1 MNAPEQQNESATV
14 EQTLAR
20 LEQRL
25 ARVELMLG
33 LAEAP
38 SRKATPQLA
47 AVPSVGELEV
57 AVGQNLFAN
66 IGIGVLAI
74 GCALVLSL
82 PWPALPQLLPALVGW
97 LLAGSLFLLAH
108 GLRRSLPSIARQCRG
123 IAMALGFFA
132 TLRLS
137 YFGAPSLLGQASAAA
152 AVCLGLA
159 VAINL
164 TIGWRRMSVLL
175 TGLAM
180 VTGYAAALAIGTPW
194 FVFGMVSA
202 MSLVAAWALR
212 QREWPWLVVFA
223 TPCAWLT
230 YLLWAIGDPLVGNRV
245 EVASGPFAGVCLLL
259 VWLVIHALAM
269 SWRAQRTSEGPVAQV
284 GSVLNCGGYFLFLLH
299 SLVKYQGVFFAA
311 HVAASLV
318 LLGMA
323 VMFWV
328 RERSRFATFVYAM
341 TGYAALNMA
350 LIKAAEVPD
359 LFAWLSAQSLLVM
372 ITAIWFRSRFI
383 IVANFLIYLAV
394 VICYMVLVEQEHG
407 LSLLLGVVAL
417 TSARILKWQKDRL
430 ELKTELMRNAYL
442 TSAFIVLPYTF
453 YHIVPQAWVALSWVG
468 IALFY
473 YVMNLLTAARKYRWM
488 GHNTLL
494 LTVVYIFIMS
504 IGKQE
509 GTQRIIT
516 FLVLG
521 TVLLAVSLL
530 FTLIRSRQQRGSG
543 PADGNAA
550 GPPDTVSLGPS
561 ERSIG
566 VPPVMEDSASSL
578 SANETTGWKPV
589 VQDRQDAC
597 PPDQQAHPPD

>member
-1 MNAPEQQNESATV
+1 MSDPNQQQETATV

-38 SRKATPQLA
+38 VREATPRLVA
-47 AVPSVGELEV
+47 PPSVGELEV

-82 PWPALPQLLPALVGW
+82 PWHALPQFLPALVGW

-108 GLRRSLPSIARQCRG
+108 GLRDSLPSIARQCRG
-123 IAMALGFFA
+123 IAMALVFFA

-137 YFGAPSLLGQASAAA
+137 YFGTPPLLDATSVATAA
-152 AVCLGLA
+152 CLTLA

-164 TIGWRRMSVLL
+164 VIGWRRKSVLL

-180 VTGYAAALAIGTPW
+180 VTGYAAALAVGTPW

-223 TPCAWLT
+223 TPCSWAT
-230 YLLWAIGDPLVGNRV
+230 YLLWAMGDPLVGNRL
-245 EVASGPFAGVCLLL
+245 EVAGGPFAGVCLLL
-259 VWLVIHALAM
+259 VWMAIYALAM
-269 SWRAQRTSEGPVAQV
+269 SKRSQRTTEGPVAQV
-284 GSVLNCGGYFLFLLH
+284 GSILNCGGYFLFLLH
-299 SLVKYQGVFFAA
+299 TFVKYQQAFFAA
-311 HVAASLV
+311 NVVASLV
-318 LLGMA
+318 LLGIA

-394 VICYMVLVEQEHG
+394 VVCYMVLVQQEHG

-453 YHIVPQAWVALSWVG
+453 YHIVPLAWVPLSWIG

-473 YVMNLLTAARKYRWM
+473 YVMNLLTGARKYRWM

-504 IGKQE
+504 IGKQG
-509 GTQRIIT
+509 GTQRIIS

-530 FTLIRSRQQRGSG
+530 FTLIRARQHRSSG
-543 PADGNAA
+543 HADGGSS
-550 GPPDTVSLGPS
+550 GPPDKQA
-561 ERSIG
+561 
-566 VPPVMEDSASSL
+566 PPTD
-578 SANETTGWKPV
+578 
-589 VQDRQDAC
+589 
-597 PPDQQAHPPD
+597 

>member
-1 MNAPEQQNESATV
+1 MRASQPNAMSEPDQQREVATM

-25 ARVELMLG
+25 ARVEVMLG
-33 LAEAP
+33 LAEVPARP
-38 SRKATPQLA
+38 PAAQTHAATRLA
-47 AVPSVGELEV
+47 TAASVGELEV

-74 GCALVLSL
+74 ACALVLSL
-82 PWPALPQLLPALVGW
+82 PWHALPQFIPSLVGW

-108 GLRRSLPSIARQCRG
+108 GLRDTLPLIARQCRG

-132 TLRLS
+132 TLRLC
-137 YFGAPSLLGQASAAA
+137 YFGSPSLLVQGSATAAA
-152 AVCLGLA
+152 CLTLA
-159 VAINL
+159 VAVNL
-164 TIGWRRMSVLL
+164 AIGWRRKSVLL

-180 VTGYAAALAIGTPW
+180 FSGYAAALAVGTPW
-194 FVFGMVSA
+194 FVFTMITA
-202 MSLVAAWALR
+202 MCLVAAWALSR
-212 QREWPWLVVFA
+212 RDWPWLIVFA
-223 TPCAWLT
+223 TPCGWLT
-230 YLLWAIGDPLVGNRV
+230 YLLWALGDPLTGHRV
-245 EVASGPFAGVCLLL
+245 EVANGPIAGLCLLL
-259 VWLVIHALAM
+259 GWMVMHALAM
-269 SWRAQRTSEGPVAQV
+269 SCRSQRTCEGPVAQV
-284 GSVLNCGGYFLFLLH
+284 GAVLNSGGYLLFLVH
-299 SLVKYQGVFFAA
+299 SLVKYQAAFFAA

-318 LLGMA
+318 LLGIA
-323 VMFWV
+323 VLFWV
-328 RERSRFATFVYAM
+328 RERSRFATFIYAM

-350 LIKAAEVPD
+350 LIKATEVPD

-372 ITAIWFRSRFI
+372 TTAIWFRSRFI

-394 VICYMVLVEQEHG
+394 VICYMVLVQQEHG

-473 YVMNLLTAARKYRWM
+473 YVMNLLTGARKYRWM

-494 LTVVYIFIMS
+494 LSVAYILIMS
-504 IGKQE
+504 IGKLD
-509 GTQRIIT
+509 GAQRIIS

-530 FTLIRSRQQRGSG
+530 FTLIRARQHRGG
-543 PADGNAA
+543 GHADGGGVGSPDKPAP
-550 GPPDTVSLGPS
+550 PPD
-561 ERSIG
+561 
-566 VPPVMEDSASSL
+566 
-578 SANETTGWKPV
+578 
-589 VQDRQDAC
+589 
-597 PPDQQAHPPD
+597 